1 MPEKEAILSDYELL
15 GGFDRAT
22 LEEYLSRDGDIT
34 GYLFQC
40 RHCSKY
46 RLYADASQE
55 LLDMTKRTYFVHRD
69 AWADERQSDGLELCL
84 IPEFHDQKT

>member
-1 MPEKEAILSDYELL
+1 MGIDELNRMPEKEAILSDYELL

-40 RHCSKY
+40 RHFLSTEMIGLMSV
-46 RLYADASQE
+46 RVTDWNYALFQNF
-55 LLDMTKRTYFVHRD
+55 MTKRFIFIATSMPF
-69 AWADERQSDGLELCL
+69 SDL
-84 IPEFHDQKT
+84 I